1 MVTIHLSY
9 TSKINKPG
17 DSPVLSIDQIWKGLQ
32 RKVRFA
38 QEFVPVIES
47 CTVLEEKEDGTVVR
61 DVKFKEGAG
70 PKPQARETVREYYPS
85 WVSNEFETGCLFVC
99 WSAALTR
106 SRLTLSKKTERIFV
120 MLCLMGRLARS
131 RICT

>member
-1 MVTIHLSY
+1 MVTVHLSY

-17 DSPVLSIDQIWKGLQ
+17 DSPVLSVDQVWKGLQ

-47 CTVLEEKEDGTVVR
+47 CTVLEEKDDGTVIR

-85 WVSNEFETGCLFVC
+85 WVSTTLFLFRQLGM
-99 WSAALTR
+99 SLPR
-106 SRLTLSKKTERIFV
+106 TL
-120 MLCLMGRLARS
+120 L
-131 RICT
+131 